1 MNFRPVFP
9 NLAERSKRV
18 AAHPNAAA
26 IRRAVSGFK
35 PAFPPRV
42 TVDGVFKGGG
52 ALGAA
57 YAGALRVLSD
67 NRIWFA
73 RVAGTS
79 AGAIT
84 AAMIATG
91 FTAEEIQWLCSAYND
106 ALLKPETLST
116 GIDHPIDFE
125 SFLDLASLDQI
136 KTKAKRSSLLWNA
149 LNGTVIDEVAKIQ
162 LPIRSRADLADRMVD
177 AVLDL
182 GLKDLPGLGDLTVRE
197 LFKKIPGNQ
206 TAPLKDAVESALK
219 AAGYPRTPPRV
230 GDIVP
235 MADATAPFRA
245 QFADTVWTAIAMN
258 EPMELLLTQF
268 LYEGSLFEGDV
279 FLSTLR
285 KLFGLRRFTDADR
298 RVYFSDLKIPLA
310 VIATNLETGRMEV
323 YSSERTPTMEVAMAV
338 RRSMS
343 IPFVFQP
350 VGGDFETV
358 DGGLCSN
365 FPVWLFSPAAE
376 VYWPAVSRDNARPK
390 IGFAVD
396 EQGKPRAEWNVQSAR
411 FKTVGTPEHVDIM
424 PVIKPILATKLRE
437 LHKQCFAGLMAD
449 TERNRVF
456 DEVADRLG
464 KVVVIREAMQM
475 LGIDKENV
483 TREVTTKAMMAS
495 LSYFDVV
502 IPLLGYHWLDFGVNG
517 EEDPLIAMWDRSWH
531 ATMDALGT
539 APSTGTGQ
547 ALIANANAQQSP
559 YKVS

>member
-197 LFKKIPGNQ
+197 LFKKIPQSNR
-206 TAPLKDAVESALK
+206 
-219 AAGYPRTPPRV
+219 AAEGRRRIGAEGRGYPRTPPRV

-323 YSSERTPTMEVAMAV
+323 YSSERTPTMEIAMAV

-376 VYWPAVSRDNARPK
+376 VYWPAVNRDNARPK

-396 EQGKPRAEWNVQSAR
+396 EQASAGGMER
-411 FKTVGTPEHVDIM
+411 PVGALQDRGHARTCRYH
-424 PVIKPILATKLRE
+424 
-437 LHKQCFAGLMAD
+437 AGD
-449 TERNRVF
+449 
-456 DEVADRLG
+456 
-464 KVVVIREAMQM
+464 
-475 LGIDKENV
+475 
-483 TREVTTKAMMAS
+483 
-495 LSYFDVV
+495 
-502 IPLLGYHWLDFGVNG
+502 
-517 EEDPLIAMWDRSWH
+517 
-531 ATMDALGT
+531 
-539 APSTGTGQ
+539 
-547 ALIANANAQQSP
+547 
-559 YKVS
+559 